1 MAGVWMAGLLTP
13 VDEGIKSRRSRDTL
27 SNKCR
32 YGDRD
37 RENCWLD
44 GRYARLEM
52 DSDRKI
58 NLQTSAENNLNTPRK
73 IIEPDEEYFEFTNL
87 LETDTTKPR
96 FYELRRY
103 AINYYYLLYGS
114 PKEEYFDEEYLF
126 YDVVDQ
132 IMERLLIPHNSKRDV
147 LKVSNILELL

>member
-1 MAGVWMAGLLTP
+1 MAGLLTP
-13 VDEGIKSRRSRDTL
+13 VDEGIKRRSRSRDTL
-27 SNKCR
+27 SNKRR

-37 RENCWLD
+37 HENCWLD
-44 GRYARLEM
+44 GSNARLEM

-73 IIEPDEEYFEFTNL
+73 IMEPDEEYFEFTN

-126 YDVVDQ
+126 YDV
-132 IMERLLIPHNSKRDV
+132 
-147 LKVSNILELL
+147 